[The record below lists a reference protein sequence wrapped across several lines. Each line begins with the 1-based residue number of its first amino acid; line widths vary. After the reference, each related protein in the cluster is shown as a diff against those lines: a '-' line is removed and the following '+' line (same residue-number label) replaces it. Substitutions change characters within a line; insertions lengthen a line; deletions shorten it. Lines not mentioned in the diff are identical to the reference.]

1 VGLIFEG
8 IIEGLRL
15 LLRLDP
21 EVLRV
26 TGLTFRVSGTATLV
40 AVIAGVPL
48 GTWLGL
54 ARFRGR
60 GTLITVVNVGMGLPP
75 VIAGLLVSILLWRS
89 GPLGALRLL
98 YTPTAMIVAQ
108 GLIASPLVIGL
119 TRSSI
124 ESLDPGLQE
133 QLVSLGASRRQM
145 LWALLGECRL
155 GLMAAVIAGFGGVV
169 SEVGASIMVG
179 GNIPGHTRVLTTAIV
194 LEVSRGQFGA
204 AVALS
209 TVLMI
214 LAYLATAALTSL
226 QQRGARS

>member
-1 VGLIFEG
+1 MQLILEG
-8 IIEGLRL
+8 MIEGLRMVL
-15 LLRLDP
+15 SLDP
-21 EVLRV
+21 EVLGV
-26 TGLTFRVSGTATLV
+26 TWLTLRVSGAATLI

-48 GTWLGL
+48 GTWLAL

-75 VIAGLLVSILLWRS
+75 VVAGLLVSILLWRS

-98 YTPTAMIVAQ
+98 YTPAAMVIAQ

-119 TRSSI
+119 TRSAI

-133 QLVSLGASRRQM
+133 QLLSLGASRRQM

-169 SEVGASIMVG
+169 SEIGASIMVG

-194 LEVSRGQFGA
+194 LEVSRGQFGTA
-204 AVALS
+204 IALS
-209 TVLMI
+209 TVLML
-214 LAYLATAALTSL
+214 LAYSATAVLTNL
-226 QQRGARS
+226 QQRGARA